1 MKKVITLL
9 ACNFLLLAGI
19 SAQEYGL
26 ASFYSDKFHGKPTA
40 SGELYDMNK
49 YTCAHK
55 THPYGSV
62 LKVTRLDNKKSVTV
76 RVNDRGPY
84 ISGRV
89 VDLSRKAAQRLD
101 LVGEGTARVKVEVV
115 ERMDPSTSV
124 AETTEKPK
132 TTTSSTRP
140 SNSSSSNKSTAT
152 KSETSTTKAKSS
164 TTTTA
169 SNNSSSKK
177 TAEKKTASNQKKTV
191 ANKTT
196 AAKPSSTGTSAKPA
210 GALVTANDY
219 QKFDLYQIELRR
231 PTKKGFGVQVAS
243 LTDYENVL
251 KEVANLQGAVYYSS
265 ILLSVEPNWD
275 GSPIYK
281 IVLGPFDDREA
292 AEKYKKN
299 LKRKM
304 GKEGFVVDLEAKEY

>member
-132 TTTSSTRP
+132 TTTSSTQA
-140 SNSSSSNKSTAT
+140 NNNTSS
-152 KSETSTTKAKSS
+152 SETSASKSESTTSAAKSS
-164 TTTTA
+164 TTKTTA
-169 SNNSSSKK
+169 SSNTK
-177 TAEKKTASNQKKTV
+177 TAEKKPAAPEKKPATAQTK
-191 ANKTT
+191 
-196 AAKPSSTGTSAKPA
+196 AAKPTSTGTTAKPS

-231 PTKKGFGVQVAS
+231 PTKKGFGVQVVS
-243 LTDYENVL
+243 LSDYENVL
-251 KEVANLQGAVYYSS
+251 KEVANLQGAVYYSN

-281 IVLGPFDDREA
+281 IILGPFDDREA
-292 AEKYKKN
+292 AEKYKNN

-304 GKEGFVVDLEAKEY
+304 GKDGFVVDLDAKEY